1 MKFKRFISVFL
12 LCTCLTGLFL
22 TPAAGALEVPD
33 IQAKA
38 ALLADVNTDAVAYAK
53 NIHEKNYPASL
64 TKVMT
69 ALLILE
75 KVSGNETLL
84 NQEVTASESAFSDT
98 YYHAD
103 GSSAGIKAGE
113 IMTVKQLLQCML
125 IVSAN
130 EACNVVAE
138 YIAGDIPSFVA
149 LMNAQ
154 AAALGMTGTHF
165 ANAHGLHDENHYTT
179 VRDLVTLA
187 RWAWQ
192 SEQFQEFST
201 QTSHTVPATNKSE
214 ERVLR
219 TTNYLTSGQTV
230 GKYYYDKA
238 RGIKT
243 GFTTPAGGCL
253 ISTAESGSL
262 HFLSV
267 VCGCETLQNDD
278 GTETDQRFTET
289 KRLFEYGFN
298 HLNSVQ
304 VLADTALVDMPQ
316 VLYADG
322 RDSVVVRAKDNISV
336 LLPDS
341 CDTSG
346 ITLTVQYDSEAPIEA
361 PLEAETKV
369 GTVSAVLDGK
379 VLATCDLVTLTAVM
393 RSTPKYVAKQTESV
407 LAKIWKGMWR
417 LWFVTVPVLLAL
429 VFWLI
434 VAILRSVN
442 RRRAKKRA
450 MRARRPGARQGRED
464 RRG

>member
-1 MKFKRFISVFL
+1 MIS
-12 LCTCLTGLFL
+12 
-22 TPAAGALEVPD
+22 
-33 IQAKA
+33 
-38 ALLADVNTDAVAYAK
+38 
-53 NIHEKNYPASL
+53 
-64 TKVMT
+64 
-69 ALLILE
+69 
-75 KVSGNETLL
+75 
-84 NQEVTASESAFSDT
+84 
-98 YYHAD
+98 
-103 GSSAGIKAGE
+103 
-113 IMTVKQLLQCML
+113 
-125 IVSAN
+125 SAN

-192 SEQFQEFST
+192 SEQFQGFST

-298 HLNSVQ
+298 HLSSVQ

-346 ITLTVQYDSEAPIEA
+346 ITLTVQYDSEAPLEA

-393 RSTPKYVAKQTESV
+393 RSTPKYVVKQTESV